1 MNKEQ
6 GKSTACAESRKRIGV
21 KKAAQIGMLSAI
33 AAVLM
38 LFEFPLPFVPNF
50 YKLDISELPVLIGT
64 FALGPISGA
73 VIEFIK
79 VMLNF
84 VLNGTTTGGVG
95 EAANFLIGC
104 AMCVPAGLIYHK
116 IHTKKGAVYGLAAG
130 TVSMTVLGC
139 VLNAF
144 VLLPVYAAVYGM
156 PLSGLI
162 DMGHAV
168 NPAIDSLTGFII
180 MAVAPFNLIKCIL
193 ISVITLLVYKKIAPV
208 LHR

>member
-1 MNKEQ
+1 MNKET
-6 GKSTACAESRKRIGV
+6 GKSTVRVEKRRRVGV

-84 VLNGTTTGGVG
+84 VLNGTTTGGIG
-95 EAANFLIGC
+95 EVANFLIGC
-104 AMCVPAGLIYHK
+104 AMCVPAGVLYHK

-130 TVSMTVLGC
+130 TVTMTVFGC
-139 VLNAF
+139 VINAF

-156 PLSGLI
+156 PLDGLI
-162 DMGHAV
+162 EMGHAV
-168 NPAIDSLTGFII
+168 NPAINSLTGFII
-180 MAVAPFNLIKCIL
+180 MAVAPFNLMKCLL
-193 ISVITLLVYKKIAPV
+193 ISGLTLLVYKKIAPV